1 MNMAAG
7 DGAET
12 DSAAAGISI
21 NDSRRLVIKIGSALL
36 ADDDGNLRTEWIDG
50 LAADIVEMRRAGTE
64 ILVVSSGAIAVG
76 RRLLKLARGPRNR
89 ALRLEESQAAAA
101 TGQVRLAHAW
111 QEALARHDVSVAQI
125 LLTTEDTEDRRR
137 YLNARSTISTLLK
150 LGVIPVINEND
161 TVATEEIRFGDN
173 DRLAAR
179 VAQMVSAD
187 TCVILSDIDGLYT
200 ADPTHDATASHI
212 GEVHAITADI
222 EAMAGATSSEDGS
235 GGMVTK
241 IEAARIAM
249 QAGCRLAI
257 GDGRIERPLQAFA
270 AGATCTWFV
279 PQGEPQTA
287 RKRWIAAS
295 LNPVGTIIV
304 DGGAAKALVAGKSL
318 LPAGMVRV
326 EGAFER
332 GDPVIV
338 RDDCGAEL
346 ARGLSAYS
354 SDDAGRILGLKSS
367 ETEAVLGYRGREEI
381 IHRDDLVLS

>member
-1 MNMAAG
+1 MST
-7 DGAET
+7 GAL
-12 DSAAAGISI
+12 SI
-21 NDSRRLVIKIGSALL
+21 HDSRRLVIKIGSALL
-36 ADDDGNLRTEWIDG
+36 ADDDGNLRTVWIDA
-50 LAADIVEMRRAGTE
+50 LAADVAKLRRAGTE
-64 ILVVSSGAIAVG
+64 ILIVSSGAIAIG
-76 RRLLKLARGPRNR
+76 RRLLGLARGPRNR

-111 QEALARHDVSVAQI
+111 QDALARYDVPVAQI
-125 LLTTEDTEDRRR
+125 LLTADDTENRRR
-137 YLNARSTISTLLK
+137 YLNARGTMTTLLK
-150 LGVIPVINEND
+150 LGVVPVINEND

-200 ADPTHDATASHI
+200 ADPVHDSGARHI
-212 GEVHAITADI
+212 GEVRAVTPEI
-222 EAMAGATSSEDGS
+222 EAMAGAASNEDGS

-241 IEAARIAM
+241 IEAARIAT

-257 GDGRIERPLQAFA
+257 GDGRIARPLQAFD
-270 AGATCTWFV
+270 GDATCTWFL
-279 PQGEPQTA
+279 PQGEPLTA

-295 LNPVGTIIV
+295 LNPLGTIVV
-304 DGGAAKALVAGKSL
+304 DAGAAKALASGKSL
-318 LPAGMVRV
+318 LPAGVVRV

-338 RDDCGAEL
+338 RGEDGAEL

-354 SDDAGRILGLKSS
+354 SGDAGNIKGLKSS
-367 ETEAVLGYRGREEI
+367 ETEAVLGYRGREEM
-381 IHRDDLVLS
+381 IHRDDLVVS

>member
-1 MNMAAG
+1 MIEVTGN
-7 DGAET
+7 GAL
-12 DSAAAGISI
+12 SI
-21 NDSRRLVIKIGSALL
+21 RDSRRLVIKIGSALL
-36 ADDDGNLRTEWIDG
+36 ADDDGNLHTQWIEA
-50 LAADIVEMRRAGTE
+50 LAADVAELRKAGTE
-64 ILVVSSGAIAVG
+64 ILIVSSGAIAVG
-76 RRLLKLARGPRNR
+76 RRLLGLARGPRNR

-111 QEALARHDVSVAQI
+111 QEALARHDVPVAQI
-125 LLTTEDTEDRRR
+125 LLTADDTEDRRR
-137 YLNARSTISTLLK
+137 YLNARSTIATLLR

-161 TVATEEIRFGDN
+161 TVATDEIRFGDN

-200 ADPTHDATASHI
+200 ADPAHDSTASHV
-212 GEVHAITADI
+212 GEVRAVTAEI
-222 EAMAGATSSEDGS
+222 EAMAGATSNEDGS

-257 GDGRIERPLQAFA
+257 GDGRIAEPLNAFD
-270 AGATCTWFV
+270 GDATCTWFI

-295 LNPVGTIIV
+295 LNPVGTIVV
-304 DGGAAKALVAGKSL
+304 DAGAAKALAAGKSL
-318 LPAGMVRV
+318 LPAGIVGV
-326 EGAFER
+326 EGIFER

-338 RDDCGAEL
+338 RGEDGAEL

-354 SDDAGRILGLKSS
+354 SSDANRISGLKSS
-367 ETEAVLGYRGREEI
+367 ETEAVLGYRGREEM